1 LSSRHLVDPELLRLL
16 DLIPGDFL
24 RAETLEAARGDGT
37 RAKAPAAA
45 LPEGLHEW
53 RETIAGPA
61 DAPSVPLLLV
71 GPNALGPKV
80 VGERAPAIL
89 YLHGGGYV
97 SGSPDQSREALVELA
112 LATGALV
119 VAPRYRLAPETPFP
133 GGLEDCYAVLKWLPD
148 EAPSLGVAADAI
160 AVVGASAGGG
170 LAAAVCLL
178 ARDRGEVT
186 VRLQVLISPMLDDR
200 TGASIDRDP
209 YAGEFVWT
217 AGSNQ
222 FGWRSLLG
230 EEAGGPDVSPYAA
243 PARVTDLAR
252 LAPTLMMVGALDLL
266 LEEDL
271 DHASRLARAGVPLDA
286 CAYYRHHFA
295 AAGAL
300 GTRHCPRPPFPRRT
314 SPAKARAHRAAGMRM
329 CECVFGNQAA
339 DFASSIEEMRSGS
352 NTIWSGH
359 DPVGRVA

>member
-1 LSSRHLVDPELLRLL
+1 LPLL

-133 GGLEDCYAVLKWLPD
+133 GGLEDCYAALKWLHD

-200 TGASIDRDP
+200 TGASIDRDL

-230 EEAGGPDVSPYAA
+230 EEAGGALCGAGAGDRSGAA
-243 PARVTDLAR
+243 CPHSDDGRRPRPPAGR
-252 LAPTLMMVGALDLL
+252 G
-266 LEEDL
+266 L
-271 DHASRLARAGVPLDA
+271 DHASGLARAGVPLDS
-286 CAYYRHHFA
+286 CAYYRRHFA
-295 AAGAL
+295 AVGAL
-300 GTRHCPRPPFPRRT
+300 VTRHCPRPPFPRRT